1 MGWYDN
7 SGSNA
12 NNIEPRNW
20 KTGGNRSVDEM
31 FVFLPKITLLT
42 DEQFAAEVARRE
54 ALQFG
59 ADANQQND

>member
-1 MGWYDN
+1 
-7 SGSNA
+7 
-12 NNIEPRNW
+12 
-20 KTGGNRSVDEM
+20 M